1 MDRDSIHYASVK
13 TRIKGF
19 GRFCKSIENQP
30 IFRGFSGMQKHPA
43 EDLDDSKVPEWL
55 KAYVI
60 ELDRKLDQLMGM
72 QSKKDLTIDFPIA
85 LEIIEISGNGMI
97 FCTETEIN
105 GPGILEAVIE
115 IEQIPLR
122 LAGAKG
128 SVKAGKKQNTWVMKF
143 EKIREHDLE
152 SIIQFVFS
160 QQRELIRNEKL
171 G

>member
-1 MDRDSIHYASVK
+1 MDRNTPHYASVK
-13 TRIKGF
+13 TRIKGH
-19 GRFCKSIENQP
+19 GRISSSLESQP
-30 IFRGFSGMQKHPA
+30 VYRGFTGMKKHPA

-55 KAYVI
+55 KVYVT
-60 ELDRKLDQLMGM
+60 ELDRKLDQLLGM
-72 QSKKDLTIDFPIA
+72 QSKLDLKHDFPMD

-97 FCTETEIN
+97 FRS
-105 GPGILEAVIE
+105 EAVTVPCIMEVVAE
-115 IEQIPLR
+115 IEQIPMR

-128 SVKAGKKQNTWVMKF
+128 HIKAGKKDNSWVMKF

-160 QQRELIRNEKL
+160 EQREIIRTEKL

>member
-1 MDRDSIHYASVK
+1 MDRNTPHYASVK
-13 TRIKGF
+13 TRIKGH
-19 GRFCKSIENQP
+19 GRLSSSLESQP
-30 IFRGFSGMQKHPA
+30 VYRGFTGMKKHPA

-55 KAYVI
+55 KVYVT
-60 ELDRKLDQLMGM
+60 ELDRKLDHLLGM
-72 QSKKDLTIDFPIA
+72 QNKKDLKLDFPFD
-85 LEIIEISGNGMI
+85 LEIIEISGNGMV
-97 FCTETEIN
+97 FRSESVTT
-105 GPGILEAVIE
+105 PGIMEIVAE

-128 SVKAGKKQNTWVMKF
+128 HVKAGKKAHNWLMEF

-160 QQRELIRNEKL
+160 EQREMIRAEKL

>member
-1 MDRDSIHYASVK
+1 MDRDTPHYASVK
-13 TRIKGF
+13 TRIKGH
-19 GRFCKSIENQP
+19 GRIAASLDSQP
-30 IFRGFSGMQKHPA
+30 VYRGFTGMKKHPA

-55 KAYVI
+55 RVYVT
-60 ELDRKLDQLMGM
+60 ELDRKLDQLLGM
-72 QSKKDLTIDFPIA
+72 QSKKDLTQDFPLD
-85 LEIIEISGNGMI
+85 LEIINISGNGMTFRSTSVTAPCI
-97 FCTETEIN
+97 MEIV
-105 GPGILEAVIE
+105 AE

-128 SVKAGKKQNTWVMKF
+128 RVKAGKKDNYWVMKF

-160 QQRELIRNEKL
+160 EQREIIRTEKL

>member
-1 MDRDSIHYASVK
+1 MDRDTPHYASVK
-13 TRIKGF
+13 TRIKGH
-19 GRFCKSIENQP
+19 GRIASSLESQP
-30 IFRGFSGMQKHPA
+30 VYRGFIGMKKHPA

-55 KAYVI
+55 RVYVT
-60 ELDRKLDQLMGM
+60 ELDRKLDQLLGM
-72 QSKKDLTIDFPIA
+72 QSKKDLKQDFLD
-85 LEIIEISGNGMI
+85 LEIIKISGNGMTFRSTSVTAPCI
-97 FCTETEIN
+97 MEIV
-105 GPGILEAVIE
+105 AE

-128 SVKAGKKQNTWVMKF
+128 RVKAGKKDNYWVMKF

-160 QQRELIRNEKL
+160 EQREIIRTKKL